1 MIEKVYS
8 GKEPES
14 HENIKIPKNI
24 RQIGKIHSNKKIYIE
39 DYVMKQLKKI
49 VQNYFT

>member
-14 HENIKIPKNI
+14 HKHVKVPKNI
-24 RQIGKIHSNKKIYIE
+24 RQIGNSDSNKKIYIE
-39 DYVMKQLKKI
+39 DYVMNQLKKKSE
-49 VQNYFT
+49 